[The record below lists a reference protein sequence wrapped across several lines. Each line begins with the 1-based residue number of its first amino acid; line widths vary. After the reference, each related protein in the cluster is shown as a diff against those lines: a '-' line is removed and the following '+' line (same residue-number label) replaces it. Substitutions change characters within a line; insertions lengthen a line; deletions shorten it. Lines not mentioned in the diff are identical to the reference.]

1 MQRSSGGDSSSDF
14 KRTQAVKSPAS
25 PSKTTKGRA
34 TSPVC
39 VMSKAEPQKRVTPL
53 KALCFFL
60 LFFLVSCGFAAS
72 QEIIARRGVPPSL
85 APPPRRATTGRGV
98 RSP

>member
-14 KRTQAVKSPAS
+14 KRSQVVKSPAS

-34 TSPVC
+34 SPVR

-72 QEIIARRGVPPSL
+72 QEIIARRGAPPSL
-85 APPPRRATTGRGV
+85 APPPRRATAGRGV